1 MFHISVKVL
10 ENILELAHRNL
21 EVKVNSM
28 KKIKIILGN
37 MKMRYKL
44 MLIYLCIGF
53 LPFFILGVVFYIHV
67 RNLIIE
73 EEYMSSLNYVTQA
86 TQSLDNNIKIY
97 NSLSDYLSFNQ
108 VISNT
113 LTYQYEDTY
122 DLYQQITKVIDP
134 SINSIKY
141 FHNDVKRITI
151 YTDNHD
157 IKHDTIIAP
166 IDTIKDQ
173 EWYEKASLSS
183 QIQWYVDKDN
193 QIAYSVRKMPM
204 LDRQGVEGILYI
216 EIDYQDIFQSYSLGE
231 FSDYDLFVLQN
242 NQTLLYEEHRHEKEK
257 SMTLEE
263 LSQLEKTE
271 NKNFIQYTS
280 EETGWSICFYRLS
293 MTHTKRLTLLT
304 IIIVI
309 AIVLS
314 MILTCIA
321 LVSTSRLIVGRIEQ
335 LMNHMKRVEKGE
347 LEVNLQ
353 NEYKDEIGSLIEGFQ
368 KMVMRIRRLIQEV
381 YIEKLIQKEYEM
393 RALQQQINPHFLY
406 NTLSMINFKALE
418 VGENDISKITLAL
431 SSFYR
436 TSLNKGK
443 NTCTIKDEINNMKA
457 YMDIQLMMHDYLFDF
472 ECEVDENILSCE
484 TLNLI
489 LQPIVENSIKH
500 GIDLLDG
507 SRRGLIKVY
516 ASLNDGIVYI
526 MIEDNGVGMD
536 QETMALMLSQ
546 NSKGYGMK
554 NVHER
559 IQLYYGQEYGLHIES
574 VINQGTIITVKI
586 PEIVYKG

>member
-1 MFHISVKVL
+1 
-10 ENILELAHRNL
+10 
-21 EVKVNSM
+21 
-28 KKIKIILGN
+28 
-37 MKMRYKL
+37 MRYKL

-309 AIVLS
+309 ALVLS

>member
-1 MFHISVKVL
+1 
-10 ENILELAHRNL
+10 
-21 EVKVNSM
+21 
-28 KKIKIILGN
+28 
-37 MKMRYKL
+37 MRYKL

-193 QIAYSVRKMPM
+193 QIAYSVRKMAM

-516 ASLNDGIVYI
+516 ASLNDGVVYI

-586 PEIVYKG
+586 PETVYKG

>member
-1 MFHISVKVL
+1 
-10 ENILELAHRNL
+10 
-21 EVKVNSM
+21 
-28 KKIKIILGN
+28 
-37 MKMRYKL
+37 MRYKL

-183 QIQWYVDKDN
+183 QIQWYVDKDK

-242 NQTLLYEEHRHEKEK
+242 NQALLYEEHRHEKEK

-347 LEVNLQ
+347 LEVNLK

-516 ASLNDGIVYI
+516 ASLNDGVVYI

-559 IQLYYGQEYGLHIES
+559 IQLFYGQEYGLHIES

>member
-1 MFHISVKVL
+1 M
-10 ENILELAHRNL
+10 
-21 EVKVNSM
+21 
-28 KKIKIILGN
+28 GN

-309 AIVLS
+309 ALVLS

>member
-1 MFHISVKVL
+1 
-10 ENILELAHRNL
+10 
-21 EVKVNSM
+21 
-28 KKIKIILGN
+28 
-37 MKMRYKL
+37 MRYKL

>member
-1 MFHISVKVL
+1 
-10 ENILELAHRNL
+10 
-21 EVKVNSM
+21 
-28 KKIKIILGN
+28 
-37 MKMRYKL
+37 MRYKL

-516 ASLNDGIVYI
+516 ASLNDGVVYI

>member
-1 MFHISVKVL
+1 M
-10 ENILELAHRNL
+10 
-21 EVKVNSM
+21 
-28 KKIKIILGN
+28 GN

-183 QIQWYVDKDN
+183 QIQWYVDKDK

-242 NQTLLYEEHRHEKEK
+242 NQALLYEEHRHEKEK
-257 SMTLEE
+257 SMTVEE

-347 LEVNLQ
+347 LEVNLK

-489 LQPIVENSIKH
+489 L
-500 GIDLLDG
+500 
-507 SRRGLIKVY
+507 
-516 ASLNDGIVYI
+516 
-526 MIEDNGVGMD
+526 
-536 QETMALMLSQ
+536 
-546 NSKGYGMK
+546 
-554 NVHER
+554 
-559 IQLYYGQEYGLHIES
+559 
-574 VINQGTIITVKI
+574 
-586 PEIVYKG
+586 

>member
-1 MFHISVKVL
+1 
-10 ENILELAHRNL
+10 
-21 EVKVNSM
+21 
-28 KKIKIILGN
+28 
-37 MKMRYKL
+37 
-44 MLIYLCIGF
+44 
-53 LPFFILGVVFYIHV
+53 
-67 RNLIIE
+67 
-73 EEYMSSLNYVTQA
+73 
-86 TQSLDNNIKIY
+86 
-97 NSLSDYLSFNQ
+97 
-108 VISNT
+108 
-113 LTYQYEDTY
+113 
-122 DLYQQITKVIDP
+122 
-134 SINSIKY
+134 
-141 FHNDVKRITI
+141 
-151 YTDNHD
+151 
-157 IKHDTIIAP
+157 
-166 IDTIKDQ
+166 
-173 EWYEKASLSS
+173 
-183 QIQWYVDKDN
+183 
-193 QIAYSVRKMPM
+193 MPM

>member
-1 MFHISVKVL
+1 
-10 ENILELAHRNL
+10 
-21 EVKVNSM
+21 
-28 KKIKIILGN
+28 
-37 MKMRYKL
+37 MRYKL

-472 ECEVDENILSCE
+472 EYEVDENILSCE

>member
-1 MFHISVKVL
+1 M
-10 ENILELAHRNL
+10 
-21 EVKVNSM
+21 
-28 KKIKIILGN
+28 GN

-193 QIAYSVRKMPM
+193 QIAYSVRKMAM

-516 ASLNDGIVYI
+516 ASLNDGVVYI

-586 PEIVYKG
+586 PETVYKG

>member
-1 MFHISVKVL
+1 M
-10 ENILELAHRNL
+10 
-21 EVKVNSM
+21 
-28 KKIKIILGN
+28 GN

-53 LPFFILGVVFYIHV
+53 LPFFILGVVFYVHV

-183 QIQWYVDKDN
+183 QIQWYVDKDK

-242 NQTLLYEEHRHEKEK
+242 NQALLYEEHRHEKEK

-516 ASLNDGIVYI
+516 ASLNDGVVYI

-559 IQLYYGQEYGLHIES
+559 IQLFYGQEYGLHIES

>member
-1 MFHISVKVL
+1 M
-10 ENILELAHRNL
+10 
-21 EVKVNSM
+21 
-28 KKIKIILGN
+28 GN

-472 ECEVDENILSCE
+472 EYEVDENILSCE

-516 ASLNDGIVYI
+516 ASLNDGVVYI

>member
-1 MFHISVKVL
+1 M
-10 ENILELAHRNL
+10 
-21 EVKVNSM
+21 
-28 KKIKIILGN
+28 GN

-53 LPFFILGVVFYIHV
+53 LPFFILGAVFYIHV

-586 PEIVYKG
+586 PETVYKG

>member
-1 MFHISVKVL
+1 
-10 ENILELAHRNL
+10 
-21 EVKVNSM
+21 M
-28 KKIKIILGN
+28 KKIKTILGN

-183 QIQWYVDKDN
+183 QIQWYVDKDK

-280 EETGWSICFYRLS
+280 EETGWIISFYRLS

-516 ASLNDGIVYI
+516 ASLNDGVVYI

-559 IQLYYGQEYGLHIES
+559 IQLFYGQEYGLHIES

>member
-1 MFHISVKVL
+1 
-10 ENILELAHRNL
+10 
-21 EVKVNSM
+21 M
-28 KKIKIILGN
+28 KKIKTILGN

-586 PEIVYKG
+586 PETVYKG

>member
-1 MFHISVKVL
+1 
-10 ENILELAHRNL
+10 
-21 EVKVNSM
+21 
-28 KKIKIILGN
+28 
-37 MKMRYKL
+37 MRYKL

-183 QIQWYVDKDN
+183 QIQWYVDKDK

-242 NQTLLYEEHRHEKEK
+242 NQALLYEEHRHEKEK

-347 LEVNLQ
+347 LEVNLK

-586 PEIVYKG
+586 PETVYKG